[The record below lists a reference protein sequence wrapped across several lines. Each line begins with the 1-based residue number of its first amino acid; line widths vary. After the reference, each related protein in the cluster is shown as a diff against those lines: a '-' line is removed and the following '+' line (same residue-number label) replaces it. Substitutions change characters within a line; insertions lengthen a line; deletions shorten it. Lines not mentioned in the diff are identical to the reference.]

1 MSTLNGIGT
10 TLLGI
15 GSPNDR
21 GERTATRWVTFLY
34 APIVPLNR
42 YTVRF
47 LPYRGSGFHYEILA
61 EEKLAWNEIA
71 LTYLYGWLL
80 FPLLIFWPMPIAVI
94 EVWQW
99 LKLPAGLHTPFIV
112 FTIVWLLTAVWKLSD
127 WHEKR
132 GRPSDPSN
140 NP

>member
-15 GSPNDR
+15 GPPNER
-21 GERTATRWVTFLY
+21 GEATATRWVTLFY

-42 YTVRF
+42 YTLRF
-47 LPYRGSGFHYEILA
+47 LPHRGSGFRYEILTQ
-61 EEKLAWNEIA
+61 EKLAWGEIA
-71 LTYLYGWLL
+71 QTYLYGWLL
-80 FPLLIFWPMPIAVI
+80 FPLLIFWPMSIAVI

-99 LKLPAGLHTPFIV
+99 LHLPAGLHIPFMV
-112 FTIVWLLTAVWKLSD
+112 FAIVWLVTAVWKLHD

-132 GRPSDPSN
+132 GRPSDRSN